1 MSQSDPPRPPPPSS
15 PTPPT
20 SPTTP
25 QVGHVG
31 HDVGPC
37 GGAGHDPAH
46 SGPLALTAAERRD
59 GSDHGDELGYDAPSG
74 LTPKQDQAIIALL
87 NEPTIA
93 KAATALG
100 VSERTLHRWLEEET
114 FHRAFRKA
122 RREAFAQAI
131 AVTQRYTPMAVHTL
145 AKVMTDGSVQASARV
160 SAATNLLRFGREALE
175 LDDLAGRLE
184 ALERDSK
191 PKDDWR
197 R

>member
-1 MSQSDPPRPPPPSS
+1 MSHSDPPRPTRP
-15 PTPPT
+15 
-20 SPTTP
+20 PTTP
-25 QVGHVG
+25 PAPPLPPEVGHVG

-37 GGAGHDPAH
+37 GGAGHDPAP
-46 SGPLALTAAERRD
+46 SGPLALTAAERLD
-59 GSDHGDELGYDAPSG
+59 GSDHADELGYDAPSG

-100 VSERTLHRWLEEET
+100 VSERTLHRWLEDET

-145 AKVMTDGSVQASARV
+145 AKVMTDTSVQASARV

-175 LDDLAGRLE
+175 LDDLAARIE
-184 ALERDSK
+184 ALEQEA
-191 PKDDWR
+191 
-197 R
+197 